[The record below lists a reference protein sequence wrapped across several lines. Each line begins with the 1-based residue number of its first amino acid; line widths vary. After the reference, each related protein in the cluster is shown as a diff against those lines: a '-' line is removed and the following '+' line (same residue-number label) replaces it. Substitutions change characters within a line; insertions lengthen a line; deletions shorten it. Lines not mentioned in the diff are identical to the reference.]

1 MGKSRNDHRS
11 KGSLEVLCPTAQAAA
26 IFSWLNCSCGLGTG
40 KLMLLTEREQGFW
53 NKHVLSALWTLHPLF
68 SPWGNR
74 QGEGF
79 FILQCCVLC
88 VFHARKPKKQQANR
102 DLLKIQKKKKGRN
115 RFVWLRRQKQ
125 YCISFFFLTDLSF
138 QKAKMMFYWF
148 LISPE
153 MEAEIFREK
162 RK

>member
-102 DLLKIQKKKKGRN
+102 DLLKIQKKKKRKKSVCLAKAAEAILH
-115 RFVWLRRQKQ
+115 FL
-125 YCISFFFLTDLSF
+125 FFLTDLSF